1 MGRTRMRRWATL
13 LLAVWLSALLPARPL
28 LAQDSAATYTVV
40 AGDTLAAIAQRLGV
54 PLDALV
60 AANQIENPALIQV
73 GQVLVVPGA
82 DGTVPAAAIPIADI
96 PTETVPAQPGDTP
109 VRVAARLGAD
119 AAQIAALNATGMDAR
134 FFPGQPLRIPAAA
147 APSPLYF
154 GAITN
159 ASIPE
164 AVTQG
169 RTAVMEL
176 FTDRAVDL
184 SVDWNGLP
192 LSLTPVG
199 DDPQHVFAF
208 MPAPALI
215 APGFYPLTVAYTT
228 GRGVP
233 VQRTWWVTIAPGA
246 YETQAIIVDDEKND
260 LLDADLTARELDY
273 VTAVWS
279 AVTPDLMLDGP
290 FLRPVAEQWETTSP
304 FGTRRAYG
312 GGQVNG
318 YHAGQDFGA
327 PAGVEIRA
335 PAAGV
340 VAMAEPLEVRGNA
353 VIIDHGRGVFS
364 GYWHQSEI
372 KVAVGQRVEAGDLI
386 GLVGTTGLSTG
397 NHLHWELRING
408 VAVDPMQFLEQD
420 MLPR

>member
-1 MGRTRMRRWATL
+1 M
-13 LLAVWLSALLPARPL
+13 
-28 LAQDSAATYTVV
+28 
-40 AGDTLAAIAQRLGV
+40 
-54 PLDALV
+54 
-60 AANQIENPALIQV
+60 
-73 GQVLVVPGA
+73 GQVLAIPGA
-82 DGTVPAAAIPIADI
+82 DGTLPAAAMPAV
-96 PTETVPAQPGDTP
+96 TVPAQPGDTP
-109 VRVAARLGAD
+109 VRVAARLGVD
-119 AAQIAALNATGMDAR
+119 PAQIAALNETGMDAR
-134 FFPGQPLRIPAAA
+134 FFPGQPLRVPVAAV
-147 APSPLYF
+147 PSPLYF
-154 GAITN
+154 GAITH

-169 RTAVMEL
+169 RTAVMEI

-199 DDPQHVFAF
+199 DDPQHLFAF
-208 MPAPALI
+208 LPAPALI
-215 APGFYPLTVAYTT
+215 APGFYPLAVAYTT
-228 GRGVP
+228 ARGVP

-260 LLDADLTARELDY
+260 LLDADLTARELAY
-273 VTAVWS
+273 VTAIWS

-327 PAGVEIRA
+327 PAGAEIRA